1 MLATAVST
9 LFAAEESTV
18 EEFKEK
24 KMSFAK
30 ASNLGFPR
38 MGRQRELK
46 FALEKYWRGELDEA
60 ALLSAAQGLRADHWR
75 LQREAGIETPPS
87 NDFSLYDH
95 VLDMAATLGAVP
107 ARFKHHD
114 GAVDLKT
121 YFAMARGAQNATAM
135 EMTKWFDT
143 NYHYVVPEFEPGMR
157 YLLLSEKAVADYLEA
172 KALGI
177 ETRPVLLGP
186 VSFVLLGKPTD
197 ASVTRSQVL
206 GEILPLYEELLSRLY
221 AAGASWAQM
230 DEPCLCL
237 DLDEAAGKLYRD
249 AYAKLVGNPAL
260 PKFMLTTYFGELGV
274 NLDLALSLQTAGL
287 HLDLVRAPEQ
297 LAEVLAKDTHGLH
310 VSLGLIDGRNVW
322 RTDLTKAVALLESA
336 IGVFGQQRVHISPSC
351 SLLHSPFDLD
361 TEQKLDP
368 NVRAWMSFAKQKL
381 SEVSLLARAI
391 EGRTAIQGELDENA
405 RRIAL
410 RKSSPLIHKQEVA
423 SRIAAVDA
431 SMSSRDNPYLV
442 RREQQ
447 AKALGLPVLPTTTI
461 GSFPQTAEVRKTR
474 AAFKNGKIDQQ
485 AYDKFVEEETE
496 RCIRFQEKIG
506 IDVLVHGEFERN
518 DMVEYFGEQLD
529 GFVFSENGW
538 VQSYGSRCVKPP
550 IIYGDVSRPKPMTV
564 RWSTYAQSLSKLPVK
579 GMLTGPVTILQWS
592 FVRDDQ
598 PRSQT
603 CRQIAL
609 AIRDEVTDLE
619 AEGITIIQ
627 IDEPAIREGLP
638 LRRADWPEYLDW
650 SVNAFRLASS
660 GVADSTQ
667 IHTHMCYSEFNDM
680 IDSIVH
686 MDADVIS
693 MECSRSRMELLDAFH
708 RVRYPNEIGPGV
720 YDIHSPR
727 VPAEGE
733 MESLLHKALE
743 VLTPQQLWV
752 NPDCGLKTRGW
763 EEVGLALS
771 DMVQTATRLRAS
783 LRN

>member
-1 MLATAVST
+1 
-9 LFAAEESTV
+9 
-18 EEFKEK
+18 
-24 KMSFAK
+24 
-30 ASNLGFPR
+30 
-38 MGRQRELK
+38 
-46 FALEKYWRGELDEA
+46 
-60 ALLSAAQGLRADHWR
+60 
-75 LQREAGIETPPS
+75 
-87 NDFSLYDH
+87 
-95 VLDMAATLGAVP
+95 
-107 ARFKHHD
+107 
-114 GAVDLKT
+114 
-121 YFAMARGAQNATAM
+121 
-135 EMTKWFDT
+135 
-143 NYHYVVPEFEPGMR
+143 
-157 YLLLSEKAVADYLEA
+157 
-172 KALGI
+172 
-177 ETRPVLLGP
+177 
-186 VSFVLLGKPTD
+186 
-197 ASVTRSQVL
+197 
-206 GEILPLYEELLSRLY
+206 
-221 AAGASWAQM
+221 
-230 DEPCLCL
+230 
-237 DLDEAAGKLYRD
+237 
-249 AYAKLVGNPAL
+249 
-260 PKFMLTTYFGELGV
+260 
-274 NLDLALSLQTAGL
+274 
-287 HLDLVRAPEQ
+287 
-297 LAEVLAKDTHGLH
+297 
-310 VSLGLIDGRNVW
+310 
-322 RTDLTKAVALLESA
+322 
-336 IGVFGQQRVHISPSC
+336 
-351 SLLHSPFDLD
+351 
-361 TEQKLDP
+361 
-368 NVRAWMSFAKQKL
+368 MSFAKQKL

-410 RKSSPLIHKQEVA
+410 RKASPLIHKQEVA
-423 SRIAAVDA
+423 SRIADVDA

-447 AKALGLPVLPTTTI
+447 AKALGLPALPTTTI

-619 AEGITIIQ
+619 AAGITIIQ

-693 MECSRSRMELLDAFH
+693 MECSRSRMELLDAFR